1 MQGAP
6 TSGAAVASLVLG
18 IVGVLGGWC
27 MLGLPCL
34 IAVVL
39 GHVAMSETKP
49 GSKSGRGMAV
59 AGLVLGYL
67 FLAPMVIF
75 TIMLFAGG
83 VLSAVTSNPSPTP

>member
-39 GHVAMSETKP
+39 GHVAMSETKS
-49 GSKSGRGMAV
+49 GGKSGRGMAV

-67 FLAPMVIF
+67 FLAPMAIF

-83 VLSAVTSNPSPTP
+83 VLGAVTSNPSPTP

>member
-34 IAVVL
+34 IAVIL

-49 GSKSGRGMAV
+49 GGKSGRGMAV

-67 FLAPMVIF
+67 FVAPMVIF

-83 VLSAVTSNPSPTP
+83 VLGAVTSNPSPTP